1 MGSSEG
7 SQFLSEYPGGMRCLR
22 ASASVAGLALGVA
35 GVGFL
40 CDDVGRDV
48 FCGVEDDCRRRRGG
62 GSYCGVTS
70 GSSLSYA

>member
-22 ASASVAGLALGVA
+22 ASASVALGVGA
-35 GVGFL
+35 AFL
-40 CDDVGRDV
+40 CEEDGRV
-48 FCGVEDDCRRRRGG
+48 EVCGRGVEDDLRRVRGC

-70 GSSLSYA
+70 GSSLYVYP